1 MHKAAQ
7 EQDPLLELA
16 ESKNTAEAEDTP
28 DPKLEKIEA
37 KEEAKVHKLETE
49 AQPTG

>member
-1 MHKAAQ
+1 MQGA
-7 EQDPLLELA
+7 QDPLLQQT
-16 ESKNTAEAEDTP
+16 ESKNTAEAEEP
-28 DPKLEKIEA
+28 EHPKLDEIEA